1 MEMFP
6 AQLQE
11 QQVVNEKANQK
22 TALYAL
28 GVVFFMGA
36 MAWASVPLYDLFCR
50 VTGYGGYTNVSE
62 VESKIILDETIII
75 RFDASLERDM
85 PWEFIPVERQVEVKF
100 GETALA
106 FYEAYNPT
114 SRPIA
119 GSASYN
125 VTPYGAGSFFN
136 KIDCF
141 CFQEQILQPGER
153 VQMPVTFFVDPEL
166 VNDKDAKFAKTIT
179 LSYTFY
185 EIDLPVDE
193 AKFNSN
199 YPSTDLSSEAKEG
212 QLWHM

>member
-1 MEMFP
+1 MEMFL
-6 AQLQE
+6 AQLQG

-22 TALYAL
+22 TAIYAL

-62 VESKIILDETIII
+62 VESEIILDETITI

-85 PWEFIPVERQVEVKF
+85 PWEFMPVERQVEVKL

-199 YPSTDLSSEAKEG
+199 YPSTDLNSDAKEG

>member
-22 TALYAL
+22 TAIYAL

-62 VESKIILDETIII
+62 VESEIILDETITI

-85 PWEFIPVERQVEVKF
+85 PWEFMPVERQVEVKL

-153 VQMPVTFFVDPEL
+153 MQMPVTFFVDPEL

-193 AKFNSN
+193 AKFNGN
-199 YPSTDLSSEAKEG
+199 YLSTDLNSDAKEG

>member
-62 VESKIILDETIII
+62 VGSEIILDETITI

-85 PWEFIPVERQVEVKF
+85 PWEFMPVERQVEVKF

-114 SRPIA
+114 GRPIA

-185 EIDLPVDE
+185 EIELPVDE
-193 AKFNSN
+193 AKFNIN
-199 YPSTDLSSEAKEG
+199 YPSPDLNSDAKEG
-212 QLWHM
+212 

>member
-62 VESKIILDETIII
+62 VESKIILDETITI

-85 PWEFIPVERQVEVKF
+85 PWEFTPVERQVEVKL

>member
-62 VESKIILDETIII
+62 VESKIILDETITI

-85 PWEFIPVERQVEVKF
+85 PWEFMPVERQVEVKV

>member
-62 VESKIILDETIII
+62 VESKIILDETITI

-85 PWEFIPVERQVEVKF
+85 PWEFMPVERQVEVKF

-193 AKFNSN
+193 AKFNNN
-199 YPSTDLSSEAKEG
+199 YPSTELSSEAKEG

>member
-1 MEMFP
+1 M
-6 AQLQE
+6 
-11 QQVVNEKANQK
+11 NEKANQK
-22 TALYAL
+22 TALYAF
-28 GVVFFMGA
+28 GVVLFMGA

-62 VESKIILDETIII
+62 VESEIILDKSITI

-85 PWEFIPVERQVEVKF
+85 PWEFMPVERQVEVKF

-125 VTPYGAGSFFN
+125 VTPYDAGPFFN

-141 CFQEQILQPGER
+141 CFQEQVLRPGER
-153 VQMPVTFFVDPEL
+153 VQMPVTFYVDPEL

-193 AKFNSN
+193 AKFDVENS
-199 YPSTDLSSEAKEG
+199 STEMNSDAKEE

>member
-1 MEMFP
+1 M
-6 AQLQE
+6 
-11 QQVVNEKANQK
+11 NEKANQK
-22 TALYAL
+22 TALYAF
-28 GVVFFMGA
+28 GVVLFMGA

-62 VESKIILDETIII
+62 VESEIILDKSITI

-85 PWEFIPVERQVEVKF
+85 PWEFMPVERQVEVKF

-125 VTPYGAGSFFN
+125 VTPYDAGPFFN

-141 CFQEQILQPGER
+141 CFQEQVLQPGER
-153 VQMPVTFFVDPEL
+153 VQMPVTFYVDPEL

-193 AKFNSN
+193 AKFDVENSITEMN
-199 YPSTDLSSEAKEG
+199 SDAKEE